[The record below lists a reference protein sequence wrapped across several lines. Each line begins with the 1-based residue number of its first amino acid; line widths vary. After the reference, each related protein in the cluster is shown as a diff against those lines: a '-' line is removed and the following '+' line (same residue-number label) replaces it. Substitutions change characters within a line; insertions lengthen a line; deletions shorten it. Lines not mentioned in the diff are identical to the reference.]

1 MYSWKEIEGQL
12 ELIPVQFTCN
22 ATLKEDNIWV
32 RLANVIPWS
41 DLEARYAKTFS
52 TVKRG
57 RPGINARIALGA
69 LIIQA
74 LLNTTDE
81 MTVAHIEQNPYLQ
94 YFLGLESYTTEPII
108 ESSLLTRIRQRISA
122 EDWQAINEL
131 VVDRFKKVEKARKK
145 TKKGV
150 PRAESGELFSKKM
163 PQEQLIL
170 DVTRVPSDIAYST
183 DLELKE
189 EGGKKEEKDEP
200 RAESEEPRS
209 EEQPQGQLIL
219 DATCVPSDIA
229 YPTDLE
235 LKEESREKTKK
246 DEPRAESEE
255 LRSAEQPR
263 GQLILDA
270 TCVPSDIAYPTDLDL
285 LNQAREKAEKILDEL
300 YAPGKR
306 IQGEKKPRTY
316 RQKARRDYLR
326 VAKKPKAR
334 KKEIRKAVGKQLNY
348 LRRDLQHIENRI
360 TQSGGWPLPPVRAK
374 ELEVIKQ
381 VYAQQKQMYETKS
394 RTCAQRI
401 VSLSQPHVRPIKRG
415 KKKQPTEFGAKVAIS
430 LTEGYVQIDR
440 LSWENF
446 NESTLLQESVERYR
460 EQNGYYPEAVL
471 VDKLYRTRENI
482 RYCQERGIR
491 ISGPRLG
498 RPRAESKEE
507 KRMAR
512 QDARSRN
519 PVEGKFGEAKRRYSW
534 GLNKGKLRE
543 TGEANIYLTAITM
556 NIARFLRGYFFI
568 FFRLLGKGE
577 KTAYFG
583 PFFLLNPFL
592 S

>member
-209 EEQPQGQLIL
+209 EEQPQ
-219 DATCVPSDIA
+219 
-229 YPTDLE
+229 
-235 LKEESREKTKK
+235 
-246 DEPRAESEE
+246 
-255 LRSAEQPR
+255 

>member
-229 YPTDLE
+229 YPTDL
-235 LKEESREKTKK
+235 
-246 DEPRAESEE
+246 
-255 LRSAEQPR
+255 
-263 GQLILDA
+263 
-270 TCVPSDIAYPTDLDL
+270 DL

-306 IQGEKKPRTY
+306 IQGEKKPKTY